1 MAVCGIRLLASVLL
15 SVPLTAAARRSS
27 HGAQGRDL
35 QVPGE
40 APGVYDVHLLVTRH
54 GLSCANI
61 VETWV
66 HKLDAGR
73 RLMHDPLLGGVGI
86 HGCSEGR
93 TAVEAYLH
101 NRSLPPYDAV
111 VSSVLARAMET
122 ALLTYPQQA
131 APLYVVPFIR
141 EHAAGLS
148 NAPKEPVEQLA
159 DLNASVPYDFRVD
172 YRWVEEFGSQ
182 KGSWD
187 QFLHFLEQSFLPDL
201 VSRLGKPPGSK
212 IVLPVVT
219 HSLFMRDSDVGEKCK
234 AAFGENP
241 SGKPLNNQVVEM
253 TYAFHSGEAAVL
265 RAEPGQE
272 ASTVLFTIPEC
283 GEPRAVGHWRQAG
296 THEGRPAYASVAH
309 GHVVLRW
316 SEGAAAWQL
325 ATASVLGA
333 TVLYESEGSE
343 LLPQEIRQWKIAK
356 GYFGRPA
363 AKGPVPR
370 IVWKDGRRSLRETGS
385 PCENVYAGVKLTDAA
400 GKLRA
405 PICLEDVGES
415 CIEPINKYAWAPGVL
430 WRQTYEGLIDE
441 ENSTIARLQAEVA
454 RARQDIEERRL
465 YLGHIPDSIAQMQEE
480 VIIAAHEAETE
491 EQVRQI
497 AAHEARRA
505 ELAGARCWSG
515 GTPDASRGTPS
526 GGTVGRDGPGPFGV
540 SPW

>member
-1 MAVCGIRLLASVLL
+1 PFYFGPLDWFVRIQGKVRLPIPNSPLPTQLARPPSMAVCGIRLLASVLL

-265 RAEPGQE
+265 RAEPGQDRRPPCCSPFRSAE
-272 ASTVLFTIPEC
+272 SPAPWGTGGRRERT
-283 GEPRAVGHWRQAG
+283 RAVPPMPGCGARPRRPPV
-296 THEGRPAYASVAH
+296 ERGR
-309 GHVVLRW
+309 GGL
-316 SEGAAAWQL
+316 AARDG
-325 ATASVLGA
+325 LGA
-333 TVLYESEGSE
+333 RRHGAVRVRGF
-343 LLPQEIRQWKIAK
+343 RA
-356 GYFGRPA
+356 PA
-363 AKGPVPR
+363 ARDPLEDCQR
-370 IVWKDGRRSLRETGS
+370 L
-385 PCENVYAGVKLTDAA
+385 
-400 GKLRA
+400 LRA
-405 PICLEDVGES
+405 PGCQGAGAQDCLER
-415 CIEPINKYAWAPGVL
+415 
-430 WRQTYEGLIDE
+430 RQ
-441 ENSTIARLQAEVA
+441 A
-454 RARQDIEERRL
+454 
-465 YLGHIPDSIAQMQEE
+465 
-480 VIIAAHEAETE
+480 
-491 EQVRQI
+491 
-497 AAHEARRA
+497 
-505 ELAGARCWSG
+505 
-515 GTPDASRGTPS
+515 
-526 GGTVGRDGPGPFGV
+526 
-540 SPW
+540 